1 LSASHPRAKPQPG
14 HGARLALLLLFVV
27 SLFNYLDRWMLSILV
42 PAIKADL
49 ALSDT
54 QIGFITGIAF
64 SLFYATMGIPIARL
78 ADRYSRRLVVSAAMA
93 LWSAMTAVCGLAQN
107 FVQLAIARVMVGV
120 GEAGATPPSH
130 SLIADFYP
138 RERRALAIS
147 IYGMGAPFGI
157 FLGFLLG
164 GWLTQAY
171 GWRVALLAFGI
182 PGLILAG
189 AVYVFLGEPRRG
201 AADGLTAP
209 VQAPPL
215 GITLKTLFSRPTY
228 LNNCLGSGFYTI
240 VYLGLLNWMPSF
252 FERAHDMPIGTIG
265 TWLAFIIGGS
275 QLLGV
280 LSGGWLA
287 DRLAAVD
294 LGWLMRLCGITVLIA
309 IPFYPLVVL
318 SQSPTL
324 AFVML
329 FVPFMVGIMQAGPQ
343 HATTQG
349 VAPVAMRATA
359 AATYLLIV
367 NLMGGLGPQLVGLL
381 SDALAVQG
389 ESRSL
394 GWAMLVVAVSFSLLS
409 AWFFFLASRTLVRD
423 MARTHEI
430 PG

>member
-1 LSASHPRAKPQPG
+1 MSSTSPNAKPVVA
-14 HGARLALLLLFVV
+14 GARLALGLLFIV

-49 ALSDT
+49 ELSDT

-78 ADRYSRRLVVSAAMA
+78 ADRHSRRVVVSAAMA

-130 SLIADFYP
+130 SLIADYYP

-147 IYGMGAPFGI
+147 IYGMGAPFGV

-164 GWLTQAY
+164 GWLTEAY

-182 PGLILAG
+182 PGLVLAG
-189 AVYVFLGEPRRG
+189 VVFAFLKEPRRG
-201 AADGLTAP
+201 AADRLAVPPQT
-209 VQAPPL
+209 PPL
-215 GITLKTLFSRPTY
+215 SITLKTLFARPTY
-228 LNNCLGSGFYTI
+228 LNNCLASGFYTI
-240 VYLGLLNWMPSF
+240 VYLGLLNWMPAF
-252 FERAHDMPIGTIG
+252 FQRTHDLPIGTIG

-287 DRLAAVD
+287 DRLSAVD
-294 LGWLMRLCGITVLIA
+294 LRWLMRLCAITVLIA
-309 IPFYPLVVL
+309 IPFYPLVVF
-318 SQSPTL
+318 SASPEL
-324 AFVML
+324 AFIML
-329 FVPFMVGIMQAGPQ
+329 FVPFMMGIMQAGPQ

-349 VAPVAMRATA
+349 VSPVAMRATA
-359 AATYLLIV
+359 SATYLLIV
-367 NLMGGLGPQLVGLL
+367 NLMGGLGPQLVGIL
-381 SDALAVQG
+381 SDWLAAGG
-389 ESRSL
+389 EAQSL
-394 GWAMLVVAVSFSLLS
+394 GWAMLLVAVVFSVLS
-409 AWFFFLASRTLVRD
+409 GLFFYLASRTLIHD
-423 MARTHEI
+423 MGRTGEI
-430 PG
+430 AA

>member
-1 LSASHPRAKPQPG
+1 MSSSHPGAQPRPG
-14 HGARLALLLLFVV
+14 KNARLVLLLLFVV

-42 PAIKADL
+42 PDIKADL

-54 QIGFITGIAF
+54 QLGFITGIAF

-78 ADRYSRRLVVSAAMA
+78 ADRHSRRLVVSAAMA

-107 FVQLAIARVMVGV
+107 FVQLAVARVMVGV

-147 IYGMGAPFGI
+147 VYGMGAPFGI

-182 PGLILAG
+182 PGMILAG
-189 AVYVFLGEPRRG
+189 AVYLFLAEPRRG

-209 VQAPPL
+209 VEAPPL
-215 GITLKTLFSRPTY
+215 GITLKTLLSRPTY

-252 FERAHDMPIGTIG
+252 FERAHEMPIGTIG

-309 IPFYPLVVL
+309 IPFYPLVVF

-367 NLMGGLGPQLVGLL
+367 NLMGGLGPQLVGIL
-381 SDALAVQG
+381 SDALAAQG

-394 GWAMLVVAVSFSLLS
+394 GLAMLVVAVGFSLLS
-409 AWFFFLASRTLVRD
+409 AWFFLRASNTLVRD
-423 MARTHEI
+423 MARTQEI
-430 PG
+430 QA

>member
-1 LSASHPRAKPQPG
+1 MSPDLEPG
-14 HGARLALLLLFVV
+14 AVGRT
-27 SLFNYLDRWMLSILV
+27 
-42 PAIKADL
+42 
-49 ALSDT
+49 T
-54 QIGFITGIAF
+54 QSGIMA
-64 SLFYATMGIPIARL
+64 AT
-78 ADRYSRRLVVSAAMA
+78 S
-93 LWSAMTAVCGLAQN
+93 
-107 FVQLAIARVMVGV
+107 
-120 GEAGATPPSH
+120 
-130 SLIADFYP
+130 
-138 RERRALAIS
+138 AIS
-147 IYGMGAPFGI
+147 VYGMGAPFGI

-182 PGLILAG
+182 PGMILAG
-189 AVYVFLGEPRRG
+189 AVYLFLAEPRRG

-209 VQAPPL
+209 VEAPPL
-215 GITLKTLFSRPTY
+215 GITLKTLLSRPTY

-252 FERAHDMPIGTIG
+252 FERAHEMPIGTIG

-309 IPFYPLVVL
+309 IPFYPLVVF

-367 NLMGGLGPQLVGLL
+367 NLMGGLGPQLVGIL
-381 SDALAVQG
+381 SDALAAQG

-394 GWAMLVVAVSFSLLS
+394 GLAMLVVAVGFSLLS
-409 AWFFFLASRTLVRD
+409 AWFFLRASNTLVRD
-423 MARTHEI
+423 MARTQEI
-430 PG
+430 QA

>member
-1 LSASHPRAKPQPG
+1 
-14 HGARLALLLLFVV
+14 
-27 SLFNYLDRWMLSILV
+27 MLSILV
-42 PAIKADL
+42 PDIKADL

-107 FVQLAIARVMVGV
+107 FVQLAVARVMVGV

-147 IYGMGAPFGI
+147 VYGMGAPFGI

-182 PGLILAG
+182 PGMILAG
-189 AVYVFLGEPRRG
+189 AVYLFLAEPRRG

-209 VQAPPL
+209 VEAPPL
-215 GITLKTLFSRPTY
+215 GITLKTLLSRPTY

-252 FERAHDMPIGTIG
+252 FERAHEMPIGTIG

-309 IPFYPLVVL
+309 IPFYPLVVF

-367 NLMGGLGPQLVGLL
+367 NLMGGLGPQLVGIL
-381 SDALAVQG
+381 SDALAAQG

-394 GWAMLVVAVSFSLLS
+394 GLAMLVVAVGFSLLS
-409 AWFFFLASRTLVRD
+409 AWFFLRASNTLVRD
-423 MARTHEI
+423 MARTQEI
-430 PG
+430 QA